1 MPCMETEKPIV
12 QELCIDY
19 MGPAEVDLHSTKPS
33 GQLWYII
40 HLLYG

>member
-19 MGPAEVDLHSTKPS
+19 MGPAEANLHSTKPS
-33 GQLWYII
+33 RQLLYTI
-40 HLLYG
+40 HLLHG